1 MLPDSTLTAERK
13 FNLLSDIS
21 QRLIG
26 TLDLD
31 QILEE
36 LLDSVA
42 TYISFDAGGIFVLND
57 DSLIAPRRRSRQF
70 IASIVWRGYPVH
82 PDPHDPMLTQGRGI
96 IGQVIRSGVPLVSSD
111 VRVDPYYVMG
121 RERTLS
127 EVAVPIRIGGRTIG
141 ALNLESNELA
151 AFDKDDVAVL
161 AFFADA
167 AAVSIDK
174 AILHRRLLEQER
186 LQKQLHLAREV
197 QARLLPRRAPDQP
210 GYDIAGVCVPAFE
223 IGGDYYDFIDLAHGH
238 LGLVMADVSGE
249 GVPAAMIMTAFRAL
263 LRTHARQVAR
273 PDIIANLLNK
283 LLPDITGQVDFV
295 TSVYGVL
302 QPETGVFVYVNCGH
316 NPPFVLRRSG
326 EVVFLP
332 PTGPLLSI
340 FNDPAYHSAEITL
353 APGDTLMLY
362 TDGIVELF
370 DEAYREYG
378 LDRLQAKAL
387 AHRSQP
393 AMRLIEQLL
402 ADARQYAQRDLFND
416 DLTLLVVRRL

>member
-13 FNLLSDIS
+13 FQLLSDIN

-42 TYISFDAGGIFVLND
+42 TFIAFDAGGVFVLND
-57 DSLIAPRRRSRQF
+57 DSIVTPGRRSRQF
-70 IASIVWRGYPVH
+70 IASIVWRGYPAQPA
-82 PDPHDPMLTQGRGI
+82 PDDPMLNQGRGI
-96 IGQVIRSGVPLVSSD
+96 IGQVIRSGLPLVAPD
-111 VRVDPYYVMG
+111 VRVDPFYVRG

-141 ALNLESNELA
+141 ALNLESDALA
-151 AFDKDDVAVL
+151 AFDENDAAVL

-197 QARLLPRRAPDQP
+197 QARLLPGRAPDLP

-223 IGGDYYDFIDLAHGH
+223 IGGDYYDFLDLDDGR
-238 LGLVMADVSGE
+238 LGLVVADVSGE

-263 LRTHARQVAR
+263 IRTHARH
-273 PDIIANLLNK
+273 IAGPAQIADLLNR
-283 LLPDITGQVDFV
+283 LLPEFTGRVDFV
-295 TSVYGVL
+295 TAVYGVL
-302 QPETGVFVYVNCGH
+302 EPASGAFTYVNCGH
-316 NPPFVLRRSG
+316 NPPIVLRRDG
-326 EVVFLP
+326 AVEFLP
-332 PTGPLLSI
+332 PGGPLLSI
-340 FNDPAYHSAEITL
+340 FDHVAFESQQIVL
-353 APGDTLMLY
+353 ATGDALILY

-370 DEAYREYG
+370 DEGYREYG
-378 LDRLQAKAL
+378 LDRLLATVRAYQA
-387 AHRSQP
+387 QP
-393 AMRLIEQLL
+393 AAGLIDRLL
-402 ADARQYAQRDLFND
+402 ADARRHAQRDLFND
-416 DLTLLVVRRL
+416 DLTLLVARRV

>member
-13 FNLLSDIS
+13 FNLLSDIN

-70 IASIVWRGYPVH
+70 IASIVWRGYPAH

-96 IGQVIRSGVPLVSSD
+96 IGQVIHTGVPLVSSD
-111 VRVDPYYVMG
+111 VRVDPYYVKG

-197 QARLLPRRAPDQP
+197 QARLLPGRAPDQP

-223 IGGDYYDFIDLAHGH
+223 IGGDYYDFIDLAQGH

-263 LRTHARQVAR
+263 LRTHARQIVR

-295 TSVYGVL
+295 TAVYGVL

-340 FNDPAYHSAEITL
+340 FNNPAYHSAEIIL

-393 AMRLIEQLL
+393 AMRLIEQIL